1 VLFRRGKIKEAKT
14 MFEYLNK
21 RRKKG
26 QSTLEYAILI
36 IIIIGAL
43 VSIQVY
49 IKRGIQGRLK
59 GAADDIGEQFSP
71 GNTNVQKTVRT
82 ISYTSD
88 TNIGGVVTSALLN
101 DEETVTQGT
110 SRIANVEQEYW
121 GS

>member
-1 VLFRRGKIKEAKT
+1 

-88 TNIGGVVTSALLN
+88 TNIAGVVTSALLN